1 MIKRSLSLLILI
13 MLTFVV
19 LISGCDGI
27 KTRKTNIKNTDIALL
42 SIFSFDGKKEST
54 LGLMNLGH
62 SFLSLENISS
72 IPIEI
77 SNVVIYPG
85 ETIAIGTWSIKSHF
99 GVWYNVESNYIADYN
114 KYDGRIS
121 VTTGISTEDI
131 DKITQYIISHD
142 YWTPLTNCSCFALN
156 LWNEVAEDGEILDRP
171 LIYNPTAI
179 AKQLVNFENYEI
191 NREINTDK
199 DFYYFEGTTQVFHH
213 LEDSYASV

>member
-1 MIKRSLSLLILI
+1 MLSFVILI
-13 MLTFVV
+13 
-19 LISGCDGI
+19 GCGKKELLKTEI
-27 KTRKTNIKNTDIALL
+27 KSTDVALL

-72 IPIEI
+72 SPIEI
-77 SNVVIYPG
+77 SNVTIDVG

-99 GVWYNVESNYIADYN
+99 GVWYNVESNYINDYN

-121 VTTGISTEDI
+121 VTTGVSYDDI
-131 DKITQYIISHD
+131 DKITDYIISHD

-156 LWNEVAEDGEILDRP
+156 LWNEVAEDREKLDKP

-191 NREINTDK
+191 NREINTDNK
-199 DFYYFEGTTQVFHH
+199 FYYFDDKTPVFHY
-213 LEDSYASV
+213 LEDNYVGI